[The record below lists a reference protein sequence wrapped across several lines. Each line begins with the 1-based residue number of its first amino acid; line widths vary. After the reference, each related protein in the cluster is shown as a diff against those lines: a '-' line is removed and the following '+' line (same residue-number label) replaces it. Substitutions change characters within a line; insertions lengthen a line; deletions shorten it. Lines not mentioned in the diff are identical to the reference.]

1 MVFFVFFFFKQKTA
15 YEMRISDW
23 SSDVCSSDL
32 VHDEALRGNVSL
44 GAEIKRVLE
53 VGMKISTEANTLASA
68 LKGDKKTTGNWGEM
82 QLERTLELAGLFK
95 GDHYQ
100 PQPRFKDAH
109 GNDRQPDFVV
119 KCPDRKR
126 TEERRGGK

>member
-1 MVFFVFFFFKQKTA
+1 MLKPFREQIEQFQIRVNQ
-15 YEMRISDW
+15 
-23 SSDVCSSDL
+23 

-100 PQPRFKDAH
+100 PQPRFKDA
-109 GNDRQPDFVV
+109 RS
-119 KCPDRKR
+119 
-126 TEERRGGK
+126 EEHTSELQSLLDNSY